1 VSNPTMLAYHLIF
14 NFFLDG
20 KSAADNIRGTL
31 GGVFDENK
39 PELCLTWVRKRAA
52 NRERNGHV
60 KA

>member
-1 VSNPTMLAYHLIF
+1 LVYQLIL

-20 KSAADNIRGTL
+20 KSSADNIRGAL

-52 NRERNGHV
+52 NRERNEHV